1 MAATPLRG
9 AGSPAPYRGAS
20 SARPAGTRPP
30 ANLTKGLAAP
40 RFLLRMPGFYRRVK
54 GKPMAAEK
62 EIEVFE
68 TTAGQITD
76 VLKRLGVPKERMVTV
91 MIEPD
96 DWLTKARQESRRLVI
111 AAGLSDDDIDRLIDQ
126 ARTDVQPQLG

>member
-1 MAATPLRG
+1 MAD
-9 AGSPAPYRGAS
+9 
-20 SARPAGTRPP
+20 
-30 ANLTKGLAAP
+30 
-40 RFLLRMPGFYRRVK
+40 
-54 GKPMAAEK
+54 K

-111 AAGLSDDDIDRLIDQ
+111 KAGLSDDAQGKLNSALDDEQPEQVRKYVLPGDPPGSLAGDTGGQCVI
-126 ARTDVQPQLG
+126 ARP

>member
-1 MAATPLRG
+1 M
-9 AGSPAPYRGAS
+9 
-20 SARPAGTRPP
+20 
-30 ANLTKGLAAP
+30 
-40 RFLLRMPGFYRRVK
+40 
-54 GKPMAAEK
+54 AEK
-62 EIEVFE
+62 EIEVVE

-76 VLKRLGVPKERMVTV
+76 VLERLGVPKDRMVTV

-126 ARTDVQPQLG
+126 ARSEVQPHLG

>member
-1 MAATPLRG
+1 MSCCGFRTRAPSRVRARG
-9 AGSPAPYRGAS
+9 
-20 SARPAGTRPP
+20 
-30 ANLTKGLAAP
+30 ANLTKSPARP
-40 RFLLRMPGFYRRVK
+40 RFRGGGSV
-54 GKPMAAEK
+54 MADK

-111 AAGLSDDDIDRLIDQ
+111 AAGLSDDDIDRLIKRAQ
-126 ARTDVQPQLG
+126 KEVEPRVG